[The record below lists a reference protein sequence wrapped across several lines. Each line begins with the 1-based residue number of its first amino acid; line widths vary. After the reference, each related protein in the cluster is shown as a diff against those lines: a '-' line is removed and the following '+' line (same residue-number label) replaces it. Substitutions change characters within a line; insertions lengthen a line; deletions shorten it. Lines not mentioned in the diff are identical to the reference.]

1 MDDGQYHQIQVM
13 RVASNASMIV
23 DDNKMV
29 NVVGSSKLSVFNS
42 QSTIEIG
49 GQLDTTDGQR
59 TIQRPFSGKI
69 LGLKFNNMQI
79 IEQSRIGKE
88 RNTSNVSSLQAE
100 VPETEN
106 TCVF

>member
-1 MDDGQYHQIQVM
+1 MAIGARSRSGQRYLKVLA
-13 RVASNASMIV
+13 RLGTPR
-23 DDNKMV
+23 
-29 NVVGSSKLSVFNS
+29 NVVGY
-42 QSTIEIG
+42 EIG

-79 IEQSRIGKE
+79 IEQSRIGME
-88 RNTSNVSSLQAE
+88 RNTSNVSSLQAK

-106 TCVF
+106 TYVF